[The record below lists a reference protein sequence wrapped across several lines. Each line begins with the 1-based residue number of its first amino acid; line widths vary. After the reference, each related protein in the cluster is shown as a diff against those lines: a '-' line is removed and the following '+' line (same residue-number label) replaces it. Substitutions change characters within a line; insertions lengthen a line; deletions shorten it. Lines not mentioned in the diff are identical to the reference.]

1 MSKSAEKFGGF
12 PHFMWLF
19 SRVLALWRTFVR
31 RREPNHA
38 FCIKMTQ
45 PLLFLSRRCFL
56 LDKTRGILYNNN
68 IIKILKWGVM
78 RSVMLMLLG
87 GNYGN

>member
-38 FCIKMTQ
+38 FCIKMKQ
-45 PLLFLSRRCFL
+45 PRLFRFHRCFL
-56 LDKTRGILYNNN
+56 LDKTHDILYNNV
-68 IIKILKWGVM
+68 IKILEWGVM
-78 RSVMLMLLG
+78 RPIL
-87 GNYGN
+87 

>member
-45 PLLFLSRRCFL
+45 PRLFL
-56 LDKTRGILYNNN
+56 LDKTHDILYNN

-78 RSVMLMLLG
+78 RPIL
-87 GNYGN
+87 